1 MKSIEVCQEIMKS
14 IIEKGFTNQIHKRE
28 LEKVIIVLRGVDK
41 RTIKNWVRTLEVMEF
56 IKPVNSFVFELNFKK
71 CPELLNRLIENGQKK
86 LM

>member
-1 MKSIEVCQEIMKS
+1 MKTIEVCQEIMKA

-56 IKPVNSFVFELNFKK
+56 IKPLNPLVFELNFKK